1 MAEKDAS
8 NESTVSGA
16 AADADAEALA
26 DDEALG
32 VGEVP
37 AHAERTIAAAAT
49 AARSVARVFI
59 NSSSFM
65 FWLRQTT
72 ESTTRGVRIAS
83 EPMKLVLPRAPPLVS
98 AAWPP
103 DP

>member
-1 MAEKDAS
+1 MLFSCAIAVKAAS
-8 NESTVSGA
+8 NESTVSA

-26 DDEALG
+26 DDDALG

-37 AHAERTIAAAAT
+37 AHADRTIAAAAT

-59 NSSSFM
+59 NSSSFL

-72 ESTTRGVRIAS
+72 AESTTGGSRIAS
-83 EPMKLVLPRAPPLVS
+83 SLPNFVGVAR
-98 AAWPP
+98 WPP

>member
-1 MAEKDAS
+1 MLFSCAMAVKAAS

-26 DDEALG
+26 DDDALG
-32 VGEVP
+32 VGVVP
-37 AHAERTIAAAAT
+37 AQADRTIAAAAT

-59 NSSSFM
+59 NSSSFL

-72 ESTTRGVRIAS
+72 AESTTGGSRIAS
-83 EPMKLVLPRAPPLVS
+83 SLPNFVGVAR
-98 AAWPP
+98 WPP